1 MLYHIFHST
10 QFSYQQWVSFSHNL
24 IRLKPRDTPFQ
35 TVIDFSLSTD
45 PAITEMS
52 GYSDYFGNH
61 LHHVLIRE
69 PHHHLKVTVRT
80 CIAMDLQAIEQHRML
95 AQYAKDVTY
104 GQALQALKASTGDVI
119 DAKQFCM
126 PSKFITKIDPTLR
139 DYAASS
145 FSFERSLYESVQ
157 EFMGRIYHDFQFVS
171 GFSDVDTPVEAV
183 FEARKGV
190 CQDFAHVAISALRSL
205 GIAVRYVSGYIET
218 LPPLGEEKLFGADA
232 SHAWFAIFIPGYGWF
247 DFDPTNNIV
256 PYDQHI
262 VLGYGRDYADIA
274 PMQGVVFGSGRSNV
288 SVTVDV
294 TREEMP
300 SQNQS
305 QSQSQ
310 S

>member
-45 PAITEMS
+45 PAVTELES
-52 GYSDYFGNH
+52 YSDYFGNH
-61 LHHVLIRE
+61 LHHMLIRE
-69 PHHHLKVTVRT
+69 PHHHLKVIARS
-80 CIAMDLQAIEQHRML
+80 CIAMDMQAIEQHR
-95 AQYAKDVTY
+95 AAADYAKEVNY
-104 GQALQALKASTGDVI
+104 GQALQALQANTIDVM

-126 PSKFITKIDPTLR
+126 PSKFIKKSDSLVY

-145 FSFERSLYESVQ
+145 FSLERCVYESVQ
-157 EFMGRIYHDFQFVS
+157 ELMGRIYNDFQFVS
-171 GFSDVDTPVEAV
+171 GFSDVNTPVETV

-190 CQDFAHVAISALRSL
+190 CQDFAHIAIGALRSL
-205 GIAVRYVSGYIET
+205 GLAARYVSGYIET
-218 LPPLGEEKLFGADA
+218 LPPQGEEKLFGADA
-232 SHAWFAIFIPGYGWF
+232 SHAWFSVFIPGHGWF
-247 DFDPTNNIV
+247 DFDPTNNMI

-274 PMQGVVFGSGRSNV
+274 PIQGVVLGSGRSHV

-300 SQNQS
+300 VQS
-305 QSQSQ
+305 QSQAQ
-310 S
+310 F

>member
-35 TVIDFSLSTD
+35 TVADFSLATD
-45 PAITEMS
+45 PAIAELE

-61 LHHVLIRE
+61 LHHMLIRE
-69 PHHHLKVTVRT
+69 PHLHLKVTVRT
-80 CIAMDLQAIEQHRML
+80 CIAMDLQAIQQHNAL
-95 AQYAKDVTY
+95 IEYAKDISY
-104 GQALQALKASTGDVI
+104 SQALQALKASTPDVI
-119 DAKQFCM
+119 DAKQYCM
-126 PSKFITKIDPTLR
+126 PSKFITHMDPVLR
-139 DYAASS
+139 EYAASS
-145 FSFERSLYESVQ
+145 FSSQRSLYESVH
-157 EFMGRIYHDFQFVS
+157 EFMGRIYNDFQFVS
-171 GFSDVDTPVEAV
+171 GFSDVNTPVETV

-190 CQDFAHVAISALRSL
+190 CQDFAHIAISALRSL
-205 GIAVRYVSGYIET
+205 GLPARYMSGYIET
-218 LPPLGEEKLFGADA
+218 TPPLGEEKLFGADA

-247 DFDPTNNIV
+247 DFDPTNNII

-294 TREEMP
+294 TREEM
-300 SQNQS
+300 QTQS

>member
-45 PAITEMS
+45 PIITELEA
-52 GYSDYFGNH
+52 YTDYFGNH
-61 LHHVLIRE
+61 LHHMLIRE
-69 PHHHLKVTVRT
+69 PHHHLKVSVRT
-80 CIAMDLQAIEQHRML
+80 CIAMDMQAIEQHRML
-95 AQYAKDVTY
+95 SEYAKAVTY
-104 GQALQALKASTGDVI
+104 AQALQALQASTVDVI

-126 PSKFITKIDPTLR
+126 PSQFINKIDPLLR

-145 FSFERSLYESVQ
+145 FAQERSVYESVQ
-157 EFMGRIYHDFQFVS
+157 EFMGRIYDDFQFVS
-171 GFSDVDTPVEAV
+171 GFSDVNTPVETV
-183 FEARKGV
+183 FAARKGV
-190 CQDFAHVAISALRSL
+190 CQDFAHIAISALRSL
-205 GIAVRYVSGYIET
+205 GLATRYVSGYIET
-218 LPPLGEEKLFGADA
+218 LPPPGEEKLFGADA
-232 SHAWFAIFIPGYGWF
+232 SHAWFGVFIPGYGWF
-247 DFDPTNNIV
+247 DFDPTNNLI

-274 PMQGVVFGSGRSNV
+274 PMQGVVLGSGKSNV

-294 TREEMP
+294 TREEM
-300 SQNQS
+300 QTQS
-305 QSQSQ
+305 QSQTQ

>member
-35 TVIDFSLSTD
+35 TVVDFSLSTD
-45 PAITEMS
+45 PVNCELE
-52 GYSDYFGNH
+52 GYTDYFGNH
-61 LHHVLIRE
+61 LHHLLIRE
-69 PHHHLKVTVRT
+69 PHHHLKVTART
-80 CIAMDLQAIEQHRML
+80 CIAMDIQAIAQHKIL
-95 AQYAKDVTY
+95 SEYAKEISY
-104 GQALQALKASTGDVI
+104 AQMLQALQASTPDVI

-126 PSKFITKIDPTLR
+126 PSKFITKTDTALR
-139 DYAASS
+139 DYASSS
-145 FSFERSLYESVQ
+145 FAPERSVYESVE
-157 EFMGRIYHDFQFVS
+157 EFMGRIYNDFQFVS
-171 GFSDVDTPVEAV
+171 GFSDVNTPVQTV

-190 CQDFAHVAISALRSL
+190 CQDFAHLAISALRSL
-205 GIAVRYVSGYIET
+205 GFSARYVSGYIET
-218 LPPLGEEKLFGADA
+218 LSPDGEEKLFGADA
-232 SHAWFAIFIPGYGWF
+232 SHAWFSVFIPGYGWF
-247 DFDPTNNIV
+247 DFDPTNNII

-274 PMQGVVFGSGRSNV
+274 PMQGVVLGSGRSNV

-294 TREEMP
+294 TREEM
-300 SQNQS
+300 QTQS

>member
-35 TVIDFSLSTD
+35 TVVDFSLSTD
-45 PAITEMS
+45 PVNSELE
-52 GYSDYFGNH
+52 GYTDYFGNH
-61 LHHVLIRE
+61 LHHLLIRE
-69 PHHHLKVTVRT
+69 PHHHLKVTART
-80 CIAMDLQAIEQHRML
+80 CIAMDIQAIQQHKIL
-95 AQYAKDVTY
+95 SEYAKEVSYTQML
-104 GQALQALKASTGDVI
+104 QALQESTPDVI

-126 PSKFITKIDPTLR
+126 PSKFITKLDPLLR

-145 FSFERSLYESVQ
+145 FSSERSLYESVQ

-171 GFSDVDTPVEAV
+171 GFSDVNTPVETV

-190 CQDFAHVAISALRSL
+190 CQDFAHIAISALRSL
-205 GIAVRYVSGYIET
+205 GISARYMSGYIET
-218 LPPLGEEKLFGADA
+218 TSSSGEEKFFGADA
-232 SHAWFAIFIPGYGWF
+232 SHAWFSVFIPGYGWF
-247 DFDPTNNIV
+247 DFDPTNNII

-274 PMQGVVFGSGRSNV
+274 PIQGVVFGSGRSNV

-294 TREEMP
+294 TREEM
-300 SQNQS
+300 QIQS
-305 QSQSQ
+305 QSQS
-310 S
+310 

>member
-35 TVIDFSLSTD
+35 TVIDFSLSIEPDAAELESYT
-45 PAITEMS
+45 
-52 GYSDYFGNH
+52 DYFGNH

-69 PHHHLKVTVRT
+69 PHHQLKVSAQT
-80 CIAMDLQAIEQHRML
+80 CIAMDIQAIQQNKLIADYVKEVSYSQ
-95 AQYAKDVTY
+95 VI
-104 GQALQALKASTGDVI
+104 QALKASTPDVI

-126 PSKFITKIDPTLR
+126 PSQFLKTTDPLLR
-139 DYAASS
+139 DYVSHS
-145 FSFERSLYESVQ
+145 FLAERSVYESVQ
-157 EFMGRIYHDFQFVS
+157 EFMGRIYNDFQFVS
-171 GFSDVDTPVEAV
+171 GFSDVNTPVETV

-190 CQDFAHVAISALRSL
+190 CQDFAHIAISALRSL
-205 GIAVRYVSGYIET
+205 GLAARYVSGYIET
-218 LPPLGEEKLFGADA
+218 LPPAGEVKLFGADA
-232 SHAWFAIFIPGYGWF
+232 SHAWFSVFIPGFGWF
-247 DFDPTNNIV
+247 DFDPTNNVI

-274 PMQGVVFGSGRSNV
+274 PMQGVVLGSGRSDV

-294 TREEMP
+294 TREEI
-300 SQNQS
+300 QS
-305 QSQSQ
+305 QSQTQ